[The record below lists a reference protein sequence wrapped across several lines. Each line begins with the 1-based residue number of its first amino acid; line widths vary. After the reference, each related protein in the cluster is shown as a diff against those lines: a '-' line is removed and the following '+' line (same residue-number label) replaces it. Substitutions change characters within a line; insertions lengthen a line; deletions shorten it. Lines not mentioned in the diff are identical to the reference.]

1 VSLLNSLRAPIRNTI
16 ALFSVRPAPKK
27 ARTIVVNNITNIV
40 QSRKYSE
47 MKVNDPRRILLD
59 LEAEIER
66 EREEWR
72 RDPEE
77 KPNESRWRKYW
88 RRVRRFARA
97 HDHQLTHLLLACVI
111 LGLALRLSS
120 VETRHDEEVE
130 TLRALLV
137 TLLTLVED
145 LHVQQQLRDCAEL
158 QAQLT
163 AVTARVTQLSAL
175 NKQQL
180 TQLSRD
186 LVLLIAQL
194 QTQLNTSAHHAQHT
208 LQTTSHVTAQF
219 NHVLT
224 ARNKRRNNT
233 ANNSA
238 PVETSGTLPPP
249 SELGDTK
256 DSAPNSVKSEE
267 GRVF

>member
-1 VSLLNSLRAPIRNTI
+1 
-16 ALFSVRPAPKK
+16 
-27 ARTIVVNNITNIV
+27 
-40 QSRKYSE
+40 
-47 MKVNDPRRILLD
+47 MKVNDPRRILVD

-97 HDHQLTHLLLACVI
+97 HDHQLTHLVLACVI
-111 LGLALRLSS
+111 LGLALRLSG

-137 TLLTLVED
+137 TLLALVETQ
-145 LHVQQQLRDCAEL
+145 HGQAEL
-158 QAQLT
+158 ALNEELQRQLT
-163 AVTARVTQLSAL
+163 AVTARVTQLSTL

-194 QTQLNTSAHHAQHT
+194 QTQLSSAAQHAH
-208 LQTTSHVTAQF
+208 QSQHTTSHVLTQL
-219 NHVLT
+219 NHLLDT
-224 ARNKRRNNT
+224 RNKRRG
-233 ANNSA
+233 AKNSST
-238 PVETSGTLPPP
+238 VETSGTTASPT
-249 SELGDTK
+249 SETITPIPTT
-256 DSAPNSVKSEE
+256 APNTAKSEE

>member
-1 VSLLNSLRAPIRNTI
+1 
-16 ALFSVRPAPKK
+16 
-27 ARTIVVNNITNIV
+27 
-40 QSRKYSE
+40 
-47 MKVNDPRRILLD
+47 MKVNDPRRILVD

-72 RDPEE
+72 RDPED

-120 VETRHDEEVE
+120 VETRHDDEVE
-130 TLRALLV
+130 TLRALLM
-137 TLLTLVED
+137 TLLGLVEGQ
-145 LHVQQQLRDCAEL
+145 HVQRQLINDEEL
-158 QAQLT
+158 QRQLT
-163 AVTARVTQLSAL
+163 AVTTRVAQLSAL

-186 LVLLIAQL
+186 LTLLIAQL
-194 QTQLNTSAHHAQHT
+194 QTQLGASAQHSRHT
-208 LQTTSHVTAQF
+208 LQTTGHVITQL

-224 ARNKRRNNT
+224 TRNKRRNNT
-233 ANNSA
+233 ANNSNA
-238 PVETSGTLPPP
+238 VETSGTVPPTETP
-249 SELGDTK
+249 IT
-256 DSAPNSVKSEE
+256 SAPNAAKSED

>member
-1 VSLLNSLRAPIRNTI
+1 
-16 ALFSVRPAPKK
+16 
-27 ARTIVVNNITNIV
+27 
-40 QSRKYSE
+40 

-224 ARNKRRNNT
+224 ARNKRRNNA